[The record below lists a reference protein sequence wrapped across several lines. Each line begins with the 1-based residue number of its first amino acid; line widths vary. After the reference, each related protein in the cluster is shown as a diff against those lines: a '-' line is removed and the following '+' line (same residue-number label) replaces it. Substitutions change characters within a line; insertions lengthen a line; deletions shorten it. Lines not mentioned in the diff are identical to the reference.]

1 MAEELYAK
9 EAPLKDDRVKELA
22 YTDAVFSQRMY
33 TENAVTLDTNTLRN
47 KSSEGTWL
55 EDKTVDAKLAA
66 TDSAYDSVTKI
77 KKEGVGSPGDYQ
89 RVFDEADIKTGT
101 VDEEAAAD
109 IIKEKAL
116 LEKEKAQKKKSK
128 TKTFFLNSFD
138 MMQSTFRV
146 ALLFDPEEN
155 ALDKEAQRA
164 LDKKIEKKKALT
176 ESVHTKFTTVASFS
190 DRLRKAKSTSVKELT
205 GPVEKTDE
213 KYSDIEA

>member
-33 TENAVTLDTNTLRN
+33 TENAVTVDTNTLRN
-47 KSSEGTWL
+47 KSSQGIWA
-55 EDKTVDAKLAA
+55 EDKAVDARLAA

-77 KKEGVGSPGDYQ
+77 KKEGIGTPSDYE
-89 RVFDEADIKTGT
+89 RVFDEAASKTGT
-101 VDEEAAAD
+101 ADEEAAAD

-116 LEKEKAQKKKSK
+116 LEKGSAEKRKDKVKS
-128 TKTFFLNSFD
+128 FFLNSFD

-146 ALLFDPEEN
+146 ALLFDPEVNE
-155 ALDKEAQRA
+155 LDKEAQRA
-164 LDKKIEKKKALT
+164 LDKKISKKKELT

-190 DRLRKAKSTSVKELT
+190 DRLRKAKSDSVKELA
-205 GPVEKTDE
+205 GPVEKTDK
-213 KYSDIEA
+213 KYADL

>member
-22 YTDAVFSQRMY
+22 YTDAVFTQRMY
-33 TENAVTLDTNTLRN
+33 TENAVTVDTNTLRN
-47 KSSEGTWL
+47 KSSEGKFV

-66 TDSAYDSVTKI
+66 TDSAYESVTKI
-77 KKEGVGSPGDYQ
+77 KEKGAGSPDDYQ
-89 RVFDEADIKTGT
+89 RVVEEAALKTGT

-109 IIKEKAL
+109 IIKEKAI
-116 LEKEKAQKKKSK
+116 LEKANAKKTKERK
-128 TKTFFLNSFD
+128 KTFFLNSFD

-155 ALDKEAQRA
+155 VEDKEAQKA
-164 LDKKIEKKKALT
+164 LDKKLDKKKVLT

-205 GPVEKTDE
+205 GPVEKTNK